1 MSWNSKTW
9 SWVKKY
15 FSINS
20 LSTDGMPVVG
30 KFRTPAVASR
40 PEKYVYPKSKASN
53 ISNNY
58 YFQRDTR
65 RNYPRLAVY
74 TQKEVAGLLEGASVK
89 PSLTPELASE
99 VVTTIEAKPLV
110 DVLNSRQL
118 YSVNKLP
125 PISNFGLRPKW
136 KISEDFVPPNDD
148 LKQKSLHELDMYFV
162 KLKLEES
169 EELFTA
175 DL

>member
-15 FSINS
+15 FSVNP

-30 KFRTPAVASR
+30 SFRTPAVASR

-74 TQKEVAGLLEGASVK
+74 TQKEVAGLLEGA
-89 PSLTPELASE
+89 A
-99 VVTTIEAKPLV
+99 
-110 DVLNSRQL
+110 
-118 YSVNKLP
+118 VNP
-125 PISNFGLRPKW
+125 RYI
-136 KISEDFVPPNDD
+136 
-148 LKQKSLHELDMYFV
+148 
-162 KLKLEES
+162 
-169 EELFTA
+169 
-175 DL
+175 

>member
-15 FSINS
+15 FSVNP

-30 KFRTPAVASR
+30 KFRTPAVGSR
-40 PEKYVYPKSKASN
+40 PEKYVYPKTKASN

-74 TQKEVAGLLEGASVK
+74 TQKEVAGLLEGAPVK
-89 PSLTPELASE
+89 PSLTPELATDIATTSE
-99 VVTTIEAKPLV
+99 VKPLV
-110 DVLNSRQL
+110 EVLNSRQL
-118 YSVNKLP
+118 YS
-125 PISNFGLRPKW
+125 ISKPAPTPSFGRKVHW
-136 KISEDFVPPNDD
+136 RASEDFVPPNDG
-148 LKQKSLHELDMYFV
+148 SYFPMRV
-162 KLKLEES
+162 V
-169 EELFTA
+169 TA
-175 DL
+175 